1 MYTAIELY
9 FTIQQKQQSKL
20 KSMIDDSTLTQ
31 RQSETNR
38 QEALLQ
44 LSQRSQQEN
53 NIIEQLQ
60 RIVDEKE
67 GKIKTLVGQLQ
78 QMHNMVGQIM

>member
-1 MYTAIELY
+1 
-9 FTIQQKQQSKL
+9 
-20 KSMIDDSTLTQ
+20 MIDDSTLTQ

-78 QMHNMVGQIM
+78 QMHNMVGQIMDDPW